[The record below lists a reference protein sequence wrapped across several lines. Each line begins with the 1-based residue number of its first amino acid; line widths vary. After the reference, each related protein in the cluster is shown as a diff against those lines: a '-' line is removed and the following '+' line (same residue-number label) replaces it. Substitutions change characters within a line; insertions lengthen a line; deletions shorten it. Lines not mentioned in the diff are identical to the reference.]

1 MNYSIII
8 PNKNRAN
15 LISELLK
22 TLFAARK
29 NVKSSTEVLIIDD
42 SDYENSKMIEESAQK
57 YDCKFVRKTCS
68 VAQKRNYGASL
79 ATYDTLLFL
88 DSDVCVSSDIL
99 IEYDKIYEEKKAR
112 AVVGAL
118 EFKGKKYWYWDV
130 VNASPFTKC
139 FYMPKGEPDLKWG
152 CSCNISVEKK
162 LFNEVGGFCEDF
174 KYPAGEDVDFG
185 LRISDRHIKIYSAP
199 KAVVYHSNE
208 TWRHYRDM
216 RKRVSV
222 YGKADVLLVEKH
234 PDYVVNSGMFR
245 RVAMYWEILLLS
257 VVFAVLQQC
266 WLLLLAPIGYYAIEN
281 VGVALIAKH
290 EYKRFGK
297 ISLLQELAVQ
307 HLIHINERA
316 YMRQCV
322 SSGKFKYLNK
332 QLIYSYG
339 QACSTLKFSRYTI
352 FLQWFLSLVTMAA
365 AIIVA
370 II

>member
-8 PNKNRAN
+8 PNKNRAD
-15 LISELLK
+15 LISKLLE
-22 TLFAARK
+22 TLFIARK
-29 NVKSSTEVLIIDD
+29 NIQSPTEVLVIDD
-42 SDYENSKMIEESAQK
+42 SNEENAKKIEESAQK
-57 YDCKFVRKTCS
+57 YDCKVITKACS

-88 DSDVCVSSDIL
+88 DSDVRVPPNLL

-112 AVVGAL
+112 AAVGAL
-118 EFKGKKYWYWDV
+118 EFEGKKYWYWDV

-162 LFNEVGGFCEDF
+162 LFDEVGGFCEDF

-222 YGKADVLLVEKH
+222 YGKADVLLVKKH
-234 PDYVVNSGMFR
+234 PEQVVNSGMFR
-245 RVAMYWEILLLS
+245 RVAMYWSILILAVL
-257 VVFAVLQQC
+257 FAALQQC
-266 WLLLLAPIGYYAIEN
+266 WWLLLAPVGYYSIEN
-281 VGVALIAKH
+281 IGVALIAKH

-297 ISLLQELAVQ
+297 ISLLKQLAVQ

-316 YMRQCV
+316 YMRQCIL
-322 SSGKFKYLNK
+322 SGKFSYLNK

-339 QACSTLKFSRYTI
+339 QACSTLKFSRYTM
-352 FLQWFLSLVTMAA
+352 FLQWFLYLATLTAVVIL
-365 AIIVA
+365 AII
-370 II
+370 